1 LNELDALT
9 RLFARLG
16 APDPE
21 SWAVSQLREGIPQLA
36 RYLFLRQAWKLV
48 VEDGHETWIQEQQA
62 EAGKGTPGSA
72 IGPALQR
79 VLDAGATPQDV
90 TTIVRVM
97 QWHLLSSLCY
107 LLEDPGVLESEV
119 SHIAW
124 RLFQVDEA
132 EQPIEIIG
140 ELHES
145 VLDTDPTGREMARP

>member
-1 LNELDALT
+1 
-9 RLFARLG
+9 
-16 APDPE
+16 
-21 SWAVSQLREGIPQLA
+21 
-36 RYLFLRQAWKLV
+36 
-48 VEDGHETWIQEQQA
+48 
-62 EAGKGTPGSA
+62 
-72 IGPALQR
+72 
-79 VLDAGATPQDV
+79 
-90 TTIVRVM
+90 M